1 MKKSVLFKGLSFTF
15 VGLAILL
22 FGIYG
27 PEIPLEPIVWGL
39 GGAGIGSGL
48 MITFWYLYYLI
59 PKNKDTYEAKVKEA
73 EINMKD
79 ERKIMLRDKSGR
91 ISYVIMF
98 FLLLAVILIFC
109 GINADLFIIIT
120 LIMLWIFM
128 YLCGIIVYK
137 ILDKKL

>member
-48 MITFWYLYYLI
+48 MITFCYIYYLI
-59 PKNKDTYEAKVKEA
+59 PKNKANYNVHVQETETKL
-73 EINMKD
+73 KD
-79 ERKIMLRDKSGR
+79 ERNIMLRDKSGR
-91 ISYVIMF
+91 ISYIIMF
-98 FLLLAVILIFC
+98 FLLLIVILIFC
-109 GINADLFIIIT
+109 GMKVDLFIIIT
-120 LIMLWIFM
+120 LVILLVFM
-128 YLCGIIVYK
+128 YFCEIIVYK

>member
-1 MKKSVLFKGLSFTF
+1 MKKSVLFTGLSLTF
-15 VGLAILL
+15 IGLVILL

-27 PEIPLEPIVWGL
+27 PEIPFEPIVWGL

-48 MITFWYLYYLI
+48 MITFHYLYYLI
-59 PKNKDTYEAKVKEA
+59 PKNKSTYEAKVKEA

-109 GINADLFIIIT
+109 GIKANLFIIMT
-120 LIMLWIFM
+120 LLILWIFM